1 MTNVLMSNEL
11 IQELFTYKISN
22 EELTDAERTYYEYH
36 GKLDDGNHLVDAYE
50 AVSIEGSVLA

>member
-1 MTNVLMSNEL
+1 MTNVLM
-11 IQELFTYKISN
+11 QELFTYKIPN
-22 EELTDAERTYYEYH
+22 EEMTDAERTYYEYH